1 VIHRRP
7 SVPAAVSSRLRAAGV
22 LLVCLATALPL
33 LVAAGDD
40 PGPELLGADAT
51 SVSVVVAA
59 RAQVGDDYLW
69 GGNGPDAWDCS
80 GLTSV
85 IWRTVGRVKDIP
97 RTSAQQLQWAV
108 PLPAEQLLP
117 GDLVFFGAPVS
128 HVGIYSS
135 GGRIIDASSSR
146 TGVVERPMWKA
157 GVVRYGRVPRPGMAP
172 VRPWTPPP
180 APSPSAAPSAAPAP
194 ASSRAPESLSA
205 SSRPTVVKVPA
216 ARASAKPV
224 ATRTPAAKPAAK
236 VPAVQP
242 LQGLPA
248 VQKAPSSAVARKA
261 VAGALSVVGSPHFS
275 DARLVRDAWRHAGG
289 GTLAHHVA
297 LYRGHGY
304 MVAAS
309 ASYGKVV
316 VRRVFQA
323 PLVRLFRLPG

>member
-1 VIHRRP
+1 
-7 SVPAAVSSRLRAAGV
+7 
-22 LLVCLATALPL
+22 
-33 LVAAGDD
+33 
-40 PGPELLGADAT
+40 
-51 SVSVVVAA
+51 
-59 RAQVGDDYLW
+59 
-69 GGNGPDAWDCS
+69 
-80 GLTSV
+80 
-85 IWRTVGRVKDIP
+85 
-97 RTSAQQLQWAV
+97 
-108 PLPAEQLLP
+108 
-117 GDLVFFGAPVS
+117 
-128 HVGIYSS
+128 
-135 GGRIIDASSSR
+135 
-146 TGVVERPMWKA
+146 
-157 GVVRYGRVPRPGMAP
+157 
-172 VRPWTPPP
+172 
-180 APSPSAAPSAAPAP
+180 SAAPSAAPAP

-289 GTLAHHVA
+289 GTLPSTRVQLVAKARPVPLADARVGDLVVYGSPAHHVA